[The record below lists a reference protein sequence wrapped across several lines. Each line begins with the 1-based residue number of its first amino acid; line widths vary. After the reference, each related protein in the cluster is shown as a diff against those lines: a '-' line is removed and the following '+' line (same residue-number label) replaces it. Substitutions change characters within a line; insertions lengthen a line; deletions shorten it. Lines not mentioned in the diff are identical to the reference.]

1 MLSFKV
7 EGMSCGHCV
16 QSVTQAVQK
25 VAPNAQV
32 AVDLEAGRVDVAG
45 DDRRD
50 ALAAAIEEAGYKVA
64 A

>member
-25 VAPNAQV
+25 VAPKAQV
-32 AVDLEAGRVDVAG
+32 AVDLDAGRVDVAG

>member
-32 AVDLEAGRVDVAG
+32 AVDLEAGRVDVSG
-45 DDRRD
+45 DDRRA

>member
-32 AVDLEAGRVDVAG
+32 AVDLEAGRVDVSG

>member
-7 EGMSCGHCV
+7 DGLSCGHCV

-32 AVDLEAGRVDVAG
+32 AVDLEAGRVDVSG